1 MQKETL
7 KRLTWMIVTL
17 LVLATWLFFSYAPTS
32 LFVLPQVTFPYKGSG
47 ALFQTIAV
55 LCFVLFV
62 LIQLMLVGSTKRI
75 LHNQDERQDEL
86 GASDSGGE
94 IKLYPM
100 LEFIS
105 TIIPLLVTVGLA
117 FASYQLW
124 LNLAAR

>member
-1 MQKETL
+1 M
-7 KRLTWMIVTL
+7 
-17 LVLATWLFFSYAPTS
+17 
-32 LFVLPQVTFPYKGSG
+32 
-47 ALFQTIAV
+47 

>member
-7 KRLTWMIVTL
+7 KRLTWTIVTL
-17 LVLATWLFFSYAPTS
+17 LVLAAWLFFSYAPTS
-32 LFVLPQVTFPYKGSG
+32 LFVLPQVTFHDKWPGTF
-47 ALFQTIAV
+47 FQTAAM

-62 LIQLMLVGSTKRI
+62 LIQLMIVGSTKRI
-75 LHNQDERQDEL
+75 LHNQDERQDEG
-86 GASDSGGE
+86 GASDSAGKL
-94 IKLYPM
+94 KLYPV